1 MNMSTKTK
9 LIKDVAAITLISSPL
24 FAAAQATVNSLINT
38 FKGILGA
45 VIPFFMILA
54 TVIFLWGVIQYIT
67 AGGEEEKIK
76 AGRTYMLWGIIGLF
90 VMIAVWGLVNVL
102 ATTLGIGTN
111 NTIPP
116 GVQP

>member
-1 MNMSTKTK
+1 MKTK
-9 LIKDVAAITLISSPL
+9 INLIKDVAIIALISSPL
-24 FAAAQATVNSLINT
+24 LAAAVTINDIITT

-45 VIPFFMILA
+45 VIPFFMVLA

-76 AGRTYMLWGIIGLF
+76 SGRTYMIWGIIALF
-90 VMIAVWGLVNVL
+90 VMIAIWGLVNIL
-102 ATTLGIGTN
+102 ASTTNIGTN

-116 GVQP
+116 GVTVQ

>member
-1 MNMSTKTK
+1 MTK
-9 LIKDVAAITLISSPL
+9 LRQVNLIKNVAGVTLMALPL
-24 FAAAQATVNSLINT
+24 FAAAQVTVNGLINT

-45 VIPFFMILA
+45 IIPFFMILA

-76 AGRTYMLWGIIGLF
+76 SGRTYMLWGIIALF
-90 VMIAVWGLVNVL
+90 VMIAIWGLVNII
-102 ATTLGIGTN
+102 ASTTGIGTN

-116 GVQP
+116 GVSI

>member
-1 MNMSTKTK
+1 MKVKKTLTRK
-9 LIKDVAAITLISSPL
+9 AAAIAIAIAPL
-24 FAAAQATVNSLINT
+24 FAAAQVTVNGLINT

-76 AGRTYMLWGIIGLF
+76 SGRTYMLWGIIGLF
-90 VMIAVWGLVNVL
+90 VMVAVWGLVNVI
-102 ATTLGIGTN
+102 ATTTGIGTN

-116 GVQP
+116 GVGL